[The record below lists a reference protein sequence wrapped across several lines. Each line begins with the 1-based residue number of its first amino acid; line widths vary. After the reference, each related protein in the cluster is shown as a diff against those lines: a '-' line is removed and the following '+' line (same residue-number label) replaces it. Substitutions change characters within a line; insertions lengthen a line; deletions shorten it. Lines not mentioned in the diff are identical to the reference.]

1 MTIPLVPLLAPFAVA
16 FAVGL
21 GATLVCERI
30 ARRTGLVI
38 RPSADRWHRRP
49 TPLLGGVAI
58 VLGTLP
64 GLAWTGP
71 STPRLGAAVVVALAM
86 AGIGLYDDLRALRP
100 PVKLVAQVVV
110 AAVLVQLGFQLRLTR
125 SPLLNLFLTL
135 FWIVGITNALNLLD
149 NMDGLAAGMA
159 AIAAGFR
166 VAFFL
171 FDGDLVAAQV
181 TTAFMGALVGFL
193 VRNFPPARIFMGD
206 AGSLF
211 VGFLLSALCLAAG
224 LPYSRGMSGVL
235 LLPVLLML
243 IPIFDTTFVTVTRLL
258 GGRRVSEGG
267 RDHTSHR
274 LLALGIG
281 ERGAL
286 ALLYGI
292 SVVSGLLA
300 VLSYR
305 YGFTYTIVLQVLL
318 VVGLILL
325 GVHLSRVHV
334 ARPEPAPPAGART
347 NGALVRLVVDFQYK
361 RQVAT
366 VAMDLV
372 LIVLAYYTAYLL
384 RFEDTLALELRVF
397 AATVAP
403 VLVCQILALTL
414 SGAYRGLWRYTSLAD
429 LPRLIG
435 AITIGSAASMVYF
448 VFTRRFAGVSRAVFM
463 IDWILLCGL
472 VSTSRLSFRL
482 LSELLRQPRQGLR
495 RVLIYGAG
503 DGGELTLRELRNNP
517 ELGRRAVG
525 FVDDDPGK
533 VGARIHAV
541 PVLGDL
547 DAVGGLLAKHR
558 ITEVV
563 VASRRIPVE
572 RLRRLEALCAISGV
586 TVVRSSVR
594 LDTSRDA

>member
-1 MTIPLVPLLAPFAVA
+1 MTLLAPFAVA
-16 FAVGL
+16 FAVAL
-21 GATLVCERI
+21 GATLLCEQI
-30 ARRTGLVI
+30 ARRAGLVI

-86 AGIGLYDDLRALRP
+86 AGIGLYDDLRPLRP

-110 AAVLVQLGFQLRLTR
+110 AAVLIHLGFRLRLTD
-125 SPLLNLFLTL
+125 SPLVNVLLSL

-159 AIAAGFR
+159 TIAAGFR
-166 VAFFL
+166 LAFFL
-171 FDGDLVAAQV
+171 FDGDLVAARV
-181 TTAFMGALVGFL
+181 TAAFMGALVGFL

-206 AGSLF
+206 TGSLF
-211 VGFLLSALCLAAG
+211 VGFFLSALCLAAG
-224 LPYSRGMSGVL
+224 RPYSRGMSGVL

-258 GGRRVSEGG
+258 GGRPVSEGG

-274 LLALGIG
+274 LLALGLG

-286 ALLYGI
+286 GLLYGI
-292 SVVSGLLA
+292 SIVSGLLA

-305 YGFTYTIVLQVLL
+305 YGLTYTIVLLALL
-318 VVGLILL
+318 TVGLILL

-334 ARPEPAPPAGART
+334 VRPDRAPEARPNRRI
-347 NGALVRLVVDFQYK
+347 VRLVVDFQYK

-366 VAMDLV
+366 VAMDGV

-384 RFEDTLALELRVF
+384 RFEDTLDRELRVF
-397 AATVAP
+397 AVTVAP
-403 VLVCQILALTL
+403 VLVWQILALTL

-429 LPRLIG
+429 LPRLVG
-435 AITIGSAASMVYF
+435 AITIGSAASMVFF

-472 VSTSRLSFRL
+472 VAGSRLSFRL
-482 LSELLRQPRQGLR
+482 LSELLRRPRQGLR

-533 VGARIHAV
+533 AGARIHAV

-547 DAVGGLLAKHR
+547 DAVGELLAKHR
-558 ITEVV
+558 ISEVV

-572 RLRRLEALCAISGV
+572 RLRRLEAVCTVSGV

-594 LDTSRDA
+594 LDTARDA